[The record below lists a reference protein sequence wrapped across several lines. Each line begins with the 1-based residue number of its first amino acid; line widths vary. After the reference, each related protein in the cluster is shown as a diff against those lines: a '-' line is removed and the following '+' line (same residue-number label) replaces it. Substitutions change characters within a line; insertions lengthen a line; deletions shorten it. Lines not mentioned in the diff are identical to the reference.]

1 MGTLLSFRC
10 VIVVRMKV
18 ALSICL
24 AMLVVVTSADFS
36 VHVEEQDRTIC
47 NFSTRNACTSA
58 CNGKGCTETCI
69 STCGIFQRPYSYLC
83 SAVASGTCTAATTAA
98 SPAAA
103 GAPFTV

>member
-10 VIVVRMKV
+10 VRVVSMKV
-18 ALSICL
+18 ALSFCL

-47 NFSTRNACTSA
+47 NFSTRSACASA

-69 STCGIFQRPYSYLC
+69 SPCGIFQRPYSYLC
-83 SAVASGTCTAATTAA
+83 SAVASGTCAAATTAA

-103 GAPFTV
+103 SAPFTV

>member
-10 VIVVRMKV
+10 VTVVSMKV
-18 ALSICL
+18 MLAICL

-58 CNGKGCTETCI
+58 CSGKGCTETCI

-83 SAVASGTCTAATTAA
+83 SAVAASTCTAATTAA
-98 SPAAA
+98 SPSAAS
-103 GAPFTV
+103 APFTV

>member
-10 VIVVRMKV
+10 VTVVSMKV
-18 ALSICL
+18 ALSFCL

-47 NFSTRNACTSA
+47 NFSTRNACASA
-58 CNGKGCTETCI
+58 CSGKGCTETCI

-83 SAVASGTCTAATTAA
+83 VPWQQVLAQLLLLLLLQLLHLHHLL
-98 SPAAA
+98 
-103 GAPFTV
+103 F

>member
-1 MGTLLSFRC
+1 MGTFCLS
-10 VIVVRMKV
+10 ILSSMKV
-18 ALSICL
+18 TLAICL

-36 VHVEEQDRTIC
+36 VHVEEQDRTFCSI
-47 NFSTRNACTSA
+47 STNHACAAA

-69 STCGIFQRPYSYLC
+69 SSCGIFSRPYSYLC